1 MVQDE
6 KQGIGI
12 REQGLERGDLFE
24 LFDESGDG
32 VCGLLWFPLEYQ
44 VRAVNLRNT
53 DIRLHALNFFEA
65 GPRDDLVL
73 CRLDVKN
80 GGSYMA

>member
-32 VCGLLWFPLEYQ
+32 V
-44 VRAVNLRNT
+44 
-53 DIRLHALNFFEA
+53 
-65 GPRDDLVL
+65 
-73 CRLDVKN
+73 
-80 GGSYMA
+80 